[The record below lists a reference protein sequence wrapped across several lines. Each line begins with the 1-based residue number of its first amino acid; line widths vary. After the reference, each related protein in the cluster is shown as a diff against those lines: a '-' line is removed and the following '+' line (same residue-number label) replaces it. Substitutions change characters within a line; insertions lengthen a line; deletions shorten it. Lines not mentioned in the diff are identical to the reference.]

1 MKVNTQEFAKEFTLL
16 ECIQCGRCTGGCPV
30 SMKTALNIRGIIYQV
45 LLDAD
50 IDPREMEVLWD
61 CTNCLTCTI
70 RCPKDIHPSDVII
83 GLRGYIIG
91 EGAAS
96 RARRDE
102 ERLYPGQHP
111 RICHRWP

>member
-50 IDPREMEVLWD
+50 IDPREMDVLWD

-83 GLRGYIIG
+83 GLRGYIMK
-91 EGAAS
+91 
-96 RARRDE
+96 ARRC
-102 ERLYPGQHP
+102 RPASATQ
-111 RICHRWP
+111 